1 MDWRSILKFDEN
13 LYNHTDES
21 TKEKHQRILDFIKDR
36 PKTKGTGLRIKQF
49 LDSGELDE
57 SFTPL
62 DLPRNSITQKTK
74 EFYEK
79 FTHPDELGGDRFRF
93 FGDVKNS
100 VNDLVTT
107 FSNMFRIYRV
117 EIQREM
123 GGMPIRDFTLAF
135 SKLVKNFYYS
145 ELPNA
150 EDLHGS
156 FQTYIVG
163 VSPYINYENTPAY
176 KETVQN
182 YLNKFEPRGSDLLL
196 HVVERALEYLLP
208 TSTISTRMGMDIRQD
223 LGRLI

>member
-36 PKTKGTGLRIKQF
+36 PKTKGTGLRIKEF

-62 DLPRNSITQKTK
+62 DLPRNSITTKTK

-79 FTHPDELGGDRFRF
+79 FMHPDDLLEDFFRS
-93 FGDVKNS
+93 VKNS
-100 VNDLVTT
+100 VNNLVSN
-107 FSNMFRIYRV
+107 FSNIFRVNGY
-117 EIQREM
+117 EIERLTNPNDM
-123 GGMPIRDFTLAF
+123 MPLKDFSLSF

-150 EDLHGS
+150 EEFHGS
-156 FQTYIVG
+156 FPKYFSAQE
-163 VSPYINYENTPAY
+163 INYENTPAY
-176 KETVQN
+176 KEAVEN
-182 YLNKFEPRGSDLLL
+182 YINKFYDKVPILLL
-196 HVVERALEYLLP
+196 DLVEMALRIFIP
-208 TSTISTRMGMDIRQD
+208 TSYMSAMLSMNTRDYLKLLRE
-223 LGRLI
+223 